1 MQSKFIGILILTCL
15 IESVGIAQGL
25 QMFQPKYDE
34 DTLRTNYIKFIDSLD
49 PLVLTKDYPK
59 AIQNLLSAD
68 HEKQILGIR
77 TLKSTQEVE
86 ILPWLIPFVDSKDD
100 YVPVEALQAIYKLV
114 EYHVLKR
121 RDYSKPGEIVIK
133 PLQVNDPNL
142 RPLAWLILQNLRLSD
157 NHPNLRSYAAS
168 MAGYLNL
175 QIFERELEHLL
186 HSRHAATVK
195 SAKLALEML
204 TKASTTR

>member
-1 MQSKFIGILILTCL
+1 MD
-15 IESVGIAQGL
+15 SVGIAQRL

-34 DTLRTNYIKFIDSLD
+34 DTLRINYINFIDSLD
-49 PLVLTKDYPK
+49 PLLLTNDYPK

-77 TLKSTQEVE
+77 TLKSTQEIE
-86 ILPWLIPFVDSKDD
+86 ILPWLIPFIDSKDD
-100 YVPVEALQAIYKLV
+100 YVPIEALQAIYKLV

-142 RPLAWLILQNLRLSD
+142 RPLAWLILQNLRLPD
-157 NHPNLRSYAAS
+157 NHPNLRSYAAN

-175 QIFERELEHLL
+175 QIFERELKQLL
-186 HSRHAATVK
+186 HSRHPATVK
-195 SAKLALEML
+195 SAEFALEML
-204 TKASTTR
+204 GKAGATR